1 MPLFEYTCNNCNYRF
16 DKMVARWDTE
26 VKCPV
31 CRSEVTKLMS
41 TFAVGGSHKGVG
53 EGLPPMGPKMCSNC

>member
-1 MPLFEYTCNNCNYRF
+1 MPLFEYTCNNCHYRF
-16 DKMVARWDTE
+16 DKMVARWDAE

-41 TFAVGGSHKGVG
+41 TFAVGASHKSAT
-53 EGLPPMGPKMCSNC
+53 EGLAGMGPKMCSNC